1 MLIRT
6 IAVTAALS
14 ASLAFNPVANA
25 TEAERAVAPATVII
39 YRADESIKT
48 SRLRPA
54 IHLNGDSVSRLDR
67 DEVLVMERSPG
78 QYTLDSSIPGTEA
91 ITIDLKPGATYYIH
105 SELRLRGSQ
114 LESALVEV
122 EEQVARVQQPDI
134 RSAI

>member
-6 IAVTAALS
+6 AVATAALG

-25 TEAERAVAPATVII
+25 AEAEQAAAPATVII

-67 DEVLVMERSPG
+67 DEVLVVERPPG
-78 QYTLDSSIPGTEA
+78 RYTLDSSIPGTEA
-91 ITIDLKPGATYYIH
+91 ITIDLKPGATYYVH

-134 RSAI
+134 GSAI